1 MKYAFSSMLNKPGY
15 HSIAAVSY
23 AVSICEYG
31 KNKGQRDKDT
41 SLHISSCDSNIELQ
55 FDWEREDDK
64 SNSLYR
70 IETLRKA
77 LNELEKVI
85 NREE

>member
-41 SLHISSCDSNIELQ
+41 SLHISSCDSSIELQ
-55 FDWEREDDK
+55 FDWEREGDK
-64 SNSLYR
+64 SNSLHK
-70 IETLRKA
+70 IKTLREA
-77 LNELEKVI
+77 LDELEKVI
-85 NREE
+85 KESK